1 MARIRTI
8 KPDFWT
14 SEQIVE
20 CSTNARLLFV
30 GMWNFC
36 DDSGR
41 HPASTKTLKARV
53 FPGDSFTMKEIQG
66 LVDEL
71 SKQRLI
77 ETYETPEGQCY
88 WQVTGWR
95 HQKIDK
101 PNPSSFPP
109 PCECI
114 RRTFDDHSTI
124 IRRSFTPGMEWNG
137 MDSKG
142 MEGNGDSSIVE
153 SSTTEPAVITFP
165 CNGKPKNWNL
175 TQTQIDEWAG
185 LYPGVDILA
194 ESRKALAWIKANTP
208 KTSKGMP
215 KFLVGWFG
223 RTNDRQPGKP
233 QPSSLAERNQQAL
246 ESWKQNRKTK
256 SI

>member
-41 HPASTKTLKARV
+41 HPASPKTLKARV
-53 FPGDSFTMKEIQG
+53 FPGDSFTLEEIQSM
-66 LVDEL
+66 VDEL

-77 ETYETPEGQCY
+77 ETYETTEGQCY

-101 PNPSSFPP
+101 PNPSAYPP
-109 PCECI
+109 PSECI
-114 RRTFDDHSTI
+114 RRSFDERSTI
-124 IRRSFTPGMEWNG
+124 IHPRIGK
-137 MDSKG
+137 DSKDS
-142 MEGNGDSSIVE
+142 NGKDRTVVE
-153 SSTTEPAVITFP
+153 PSTTEPAVLTFP
-165 CNGKPKNWNL
+165 CNGEPSSWDL
-175 TQTQIDEWAG
+175 TQSQIDEWSS
-185 LYPGVDILA
+185 LFPQLDILA
-194 ESRKALAWIKANTP
+194 ESRNALAWVKAKTP
-208 KTSKGMP
+208 KTARGMP
-215 KFLVGWFG
+215 KYLVSWFG
-223 RTNDRQPGKP
+223 RSNDRRTGRTAPPRQA
-233 QPSSLAERNQQAL
+233 QTAEDILRLL
-246 ESWKQNRKTK
+246 ED
-256 SI
+256 